1 MAQAQVRVLPSA
13 RNTVMVVDDQS
24 TGRAILEQVVRSL
37 DDRVLVESFARPVD
51 AVVWATRH
59 VSDLVLVDYMM
70 PDMDG
75 IEFAKRLRALPGYEH
90 VPIVMV
96 TVHDDRKVR
105 YAALDAGITDFL
117 TKPVDA
123 RECLARCRNLLTLR
137 RQQLAL
143 EDRRRLLEHMVEDAT
158 REVRERE
165 KETLLR
171 LARAGE
177 FRDEETGFH
186 LIRMSRYSRL
196 IASAI
201 GLERDEAETVELA
214 APLHDIGKIGIPD
227 QILLKPGKLDD
238 AEWEVMRRHPVI
250 GHEILKGS
258 ASKYVR
264 MGALIALGHH
274 EKYDGS
280 GYPNGLVGDHIPLC
294 ARIVAVAD
302 VYDALTTAR
311 PYKGAWKSA
320 QALRIPAR
328 RSAASTSTR
337 AWSTPSARCR
347 RRSSRC
353 RTSGASR
360 PRRRAAADGRAGRSG
375 EICSGCARASP
386 RGPTPSTSRASLR
399 LIIGALLV
407 RVPAAGHARR
417 YEREMILWIG
427 GAQFVLGAAH
437 LPAHRL
443 HDAHLAGAARVRAAR
458 RRRARSPAYMA
469 LCGESAAP
477 LFLIYIWV
485 TLGSGFRFGA
495 ALPGLRAGD
504 ERRRLRHRDLPERR
518 GGASTPRSASGC
530 WSACSP
536 SACTCCRWCGACST
550 RWRAPRR
557 PTRRSA
563 ASSRW

>member
-1 MAQAQVRVLPSA
+1 MAKAQVRVLPSA
-13 RNTVMVVDDQS
+13 KNTVMVVDDQS

-37 DDRVLVESFARPVD
+37 DERVQVEGFARPVD
-51 AVVWATRH
+51 AVVWATRN

-75 IEFAKRLRALPGYEH
+75 IELVKRLRALPGYEH
-90 VPIVMV
+90 VPMVMV

-177 FRDEETGFH
+177 FRDEETGYH

-196 IASAI
+196 IANAV
-201 GLERDEAETVELA
+201 GLDHDEAETIELA

-227 QILLKPGKLDD
+227 QILLKPAKLDST
-238 AEWEVMRRHPVI
+238 EWEVMRRHPVI

-294 ARIVAVAD
+294 ARIVAIAD
-302 VYDALTTAR
+302 VYDALTSVR
-311 PYKGAWKSA
+311 PYKKAWPNE
-320 QALRIPAR
+320 QALEYV
-328 RSAASTSTR
+328 
-337 AWSTPSARCR
+337 
-347 RRSSRC
+347 SSQA
-353 RTSGASR
+353 GKHFD
-360 PRRRAAADGRAGRSG
+360 PR
-375 EICSGCARASP
+375 
-386 RGPTPSTSRASLR
+386 
-399 LIIGALLV
+399 
-407 RVPAAGHARR
+407 
-417 YEREMILWIG
+417 
-427 GAQFVLGAAH
+427 FV
-437 LPAHRL
+437 
-443 HDAHLAGAARVRAAR
+443 DA
-458 RRRARSPAYMA
+458 
-469 LCGESAAP
+469 
-477 LFLIYIWV
+477 FV
-485 TLGSGFRFGA
+485 TMKK
-495 ALPGLRAGD
+495 
-504 ERRRLRHRDLPERR
+504 EVIQIQNEWRDPQQMQ
-518 GGASTPRSASGC
+518 
-530 WSACSP
+530 
-536 SACTCCRWCGACST
+536 
-550 RWRAPRR
+550 
-557 PTRRSA
+557 
-563 ASSRW
+563 

>member
-1 MAQAQVRVLPSA
+1 MGKAQVRVLPA
-13 RNTVMVVDDQS
+13 VRNTVMVVDDQS

-37 DDRVLVESFARPVD
+37 DERVIVEGFARPVD

-59 VSDLVLVDYMM
+59 VADLVLVDYLM

-75 IEFAKRLRALPGYEH
+75 IEFVRRLRALPGYEH

-137 RQQLAL
+137 RQHLVL

-177 FRDEETGFH
+177 FRDEETGYH

-196 IASAI
+196 IANA
-201 GLERDEAETVELA
+201 LALDRDEAETIELA

-227 QILLKPGKLDD
+227 QILLKPAKLDA
-238 AEWEVMRRHPVI
+238 AEWQVMRRHPVI

-294 ARIVAVAD
+294 ARIVAIAD
-302 VYDALTTAR
+302 VYDALTSVR
-311 PYKGAWKSA
+311 PYKPAW
-320 QALRIPAR
+320 
-328 RSAASTSTR
+328 TT
-337 AWSTPSARCR
+337 
-347 RRSSRC
+347 
-353 RTSGASR
+353 
-360 PRRRAAADGRAGRSG
+360 
-375 EICSGCARASP
+375 E
-386 RGPTPSTSRASLR
+386 
-399 LIIGALLV
+399 
-407 RVPAAGHARR
+407 
-417 YEREMILWIG
+417 
-427 GAQFVLGAAH
+427 
-437 LPAHRL
+437 
-443 HDAHLAGAARVRAAR
+443 
-458 RRRARSPAYMA
+458 
-469 LCGESAAP
+469 
-477 LFLIYIWV
+477 
-485 TLGSGFRFGA
+485 A
-495 ALPGLRAGD
+495 ALEYVTSQAGKHFD
-504 ERRRLRHRDLPERR
+504 PRLVEAFIGVKREIVQVQNEWRDP
-518 GGASTPRSASGC
+518 AQPR
-530 WSACSP
+530 
-536 SACTCCRWCGACST
+536 
-550 RWRAPRR
+550 
-557 PTRRSA
+557 
-563 ASSRW
+563 

>member
-1 MAQAQVRVLPSA
+1 MGKAQVRVLPA
-13 RNTVMVVDDQS
+13 VRNTVMVVDDQS

-37 DDRVLVESFARPVD
+37 DERVIVEGFARPVD

-59 VSDLVLVDYMM
+59 VADLVLVDYLM

-75 IEFAKRLRALPGYEH
+75 IEFVRRLRALPGYEH

-137 RQQLAL
+137 RQHLVL

-177 FRDEETGFH
+177 FRDEETGYH

-196 IASAI
+196 IANA
-201 GLERDEAETVELA
+201 LALDRDEAETVELA

-227 QILLKPGKLDD
+227 QILLKPAKLDA
-238 AEWEVMRRHPVI
+238 AEWQVMRRHPVI

-302 VYDALTTAR
+302 VYDALTSVR
-311 PYKGAWKSA
+311 PYKPAWTTEAAVEYVSSQAGKHFDPRLVEAFIGVKRDVVQVQNEWRDPA
-320 QALRIPAR
+320 Q
-328 RSAASTSTR
+328 
-337 AWSTPSARCR
+337 
-347 RRSSRC
+347 
-353 RTSGASR
+353 
-360 PRRRAAADGRAGRSG
+360 PR
-375 EICSGCARASP
+375 
-386 RGPTPSTSRASLR
+386 
-399 LIIGALLV
+399 
-407 RVPAAGHARR
+407 
-417 YEREMILWIG
+417 
-427 GAQFVLGAAH
+427 
-437 LPAHRL
+437 
-443 HDAHLAGAARVRAAR
+443 
-458 RRRARSPAYMA
+458 
-469 LCGESAAP
+469 
-477 LFLIYIWV
+477 
-485 TLGSGFRFGA
+485 
-495 ALPGLRAGD
+495 
-504 ERRRLRHRDLPERR
+504 
-518 GGASTPRSASGC
+518 
-530 WSACSP
+530 
-536 SACTCCRWCGACST
+536 
-550 RWRAPRR
+550 
-557 PTRRSA
+557 
-563 ASSRW
+563 

>member
-1 MAQAQVRVLPSA
+1 MAKAQVRLLPSA

-24 TGRAILEQVVRSL
+24 TGRAILEQVMRGL
-37 DDRVLVESFARPVD
+37 DERVAVEGFARPVD

-59 VSDLVLVDYMM
+59 VSDLVLVDYLM
-70 PDMDG
+70 PEMDG
-75 IEFAKRLRALPGYEH
+75 IEFVKRLRALPGYEH
-90 VPIVMV
+90 VPIVMI

-117 TKPVDA
+117 TKPIDA

-137 RQQLAL
+137 RQHVVL

-177 FRDEETGFH
+177 FRDEETGYH

-196 IASAI
+196 IANAI
-201 GLERDEAETVELA
+201 GLDADEAETVELA

-227 QILLKPGKLDD
+227 HILLKADKLDG

-302 VYDALTTAR
+302 VYDALTSVR
-311 PYKGAWKSA
+311 PYKNAWGSE
-320 QALRIPAR
+320 QAFEYV
-328 RSAASTSTR
+328 T
-337 AWSTPSARCR
+337 
-347 RRSSRC
+347 
-353 RTSGASR
+353 GQ
-360 PRRRAAADGRAGRSG
+360 AGRHFDPRMVEAFSG
-375 EICSGCARASP
+375 MKKQVLQVQQEWRDP
-386 RGPTPSTSRASLR
+386 
-399 LIIGALLV
+399 LL
-407 RVPAAGHARR
+407 PH
-417 YEREMILWIG
+417 
-427 GAQFVLGAAH
+427 
-437 LPAHRL
+437 
-443 HDAHLAGAARVRAAR
+443 
-458 RRRARSPAYMA
+458 
-469 LCGESAAP
+469 
-477 LFLIYIWV
+477 
-485 TLGSGFRFGA
+485 
-495 ALPGLRAGD
+495 
-504 ERRRLRHRDLPERR
+504 
-518 GGASTPRSASGC
+518 
-530 WSACSP
+530 
-536 SACTCCRWCGACST
+536 
-550 RWRAPRR
+550 
-557 PTRRSA
+557 
-563 ASSRW
+563 

>member
-1 MAQAQVRVLPSA
+1 MAKAQVRLLPSA

-37 DDRVLVESFARPVD
+37 DERVAVEGFARPVD

-75 IEFAKRLRALPGYEH
+75 IEFVKRLRALPGYEH

-177 FRDEETGFH
+177 FRDEETGYH

-196 IASAI
+196 VASAI
-201 GLERDEAETVELA
+201 GLDRDEVETIELA

-227 QILLKPGKLDD
+227 QILLKPAKLDES
-238 AEWEVMRRHPVI
+238 EWQVMRRHPVI

-302 VYDALTTAR
+302 VYDALTSIR
-311 PYKGAWKSA
+311 PYK
-320 QALRIPAR
+320 P
-328 RSAASTSTR
+328 
-337 AWSTPSARCR
+337 AWSSEKAFEYL
-347 RRSSRC
+347 
-353 RTSGASR
+353 ASQR
-360 PRRRAAADGRAGRSG
+360 GRHFDPR
-375 EICSGCARASP
+375 
-386 RGPTPSTSRASLR
+386 
-399 LIIGALLV
+399 LV
-407 RVPAAGHARR
+407 DT
-417 YEREMILWIG
+417 
-427 GAQFVLGAAH
+427 F
-437 LPAHRL
+437 
-443 HDAHLAGAARVRAAR
+443 
-458 RRRARSPAYMA
+458 
-469 LCGESAAP
+469 
-477 LFLIYIWV
+477 
-485 TLGSGFRFGA
+485 A
-495 ALPGLRAGD
+495 ALQKEILQIQN
-504 ERRRLRHRDLPERR
+504 EWRDP
-518 GGASTPRSASGC
+518 
-530 WSACSP
+530 
-536 SACTCCRWCGACST
+536 
-550 RWRAPRR
+550 APDALK
-557 PTRRSA
+557 S
-563 ASSRW
+563 